1 MQQAVPKSWRQKA
14 TRYLAFSF
22 ISLVALVAIAG
33 LVALRYYERVTIDV
47 ANQFLSAYNTQVHQ
61 LSFKPQSL
69 TQWHVTSAEL
79 TVDNT
84 DITLNDLN
92 LVFDK
97 NTKPWAFNVSDLK
110 ALSVENV
117 QVRLS
122 LNSLMLSDKAPN
134 ETGPAIGLNF
144 DALPD
149 IKLKQ
154 THITLKGIE
163 DAALSLTLHDLS
175 LNNSGELSSRIDVNQ
190 QRLLTLTAELDDK
203 NWQAKSNIDLTL
215 LQDFTRKLAAS
226 ERALL
231 RKSHKESSTQVQ
243 HSLLTP
249 LYDLVQTLDDKNLS
263 LKATLDSQLALDLK
277 TAQLTSTHHLHGLSL
292 TLGDLADLTLQ
303 PVALVA
309 TTESAESPD
318 SIEFAINGN
327 IAQPELT
334 LAPLKLPVTF
344 TTKTAAKTTAPN
356 KQDSQ
361 LTQIIN
367 KLNDKPFE
375 AALLN
380 LYQALKRNNHSSPQL
395 LISLN
400 QALTYQLATN
410 SLLMPEIE
418 IAIIDSKIDAKLK
431 LDNTAYQILATNDF
445 TVSSQWQLNAHHQ
458 QPIIINQLWP
468 TLQKLPYQVEID
480 SALLE
485 LSGDVSVSKNQAELT
500 YAINVKPASTQQT
513 QGISISRHPTLIAQE
528 AQIAK
533 DAKISVIS
541 GVKNNQPTVAK
552 RQNHSQLLT
561 RIGQTQINI
570 DSPLTYQYEQGD
582 THLTIPSV
590 SYQLTNLAGEL
601 ALKNNLDSTA
611 DETYKLALNNADLAL
626 LAPLSLNLTTNLLNG
641 KPPKSILS
649 QILDHQLS
657 NQFTLNLNQLSLDK
671 TTYAQGNRVNKGHS
685 IKRKKHTKQ
694 KLFNFDNIELS
705 QSLALNK
712 HQLTSEEVWQ
722 INDLLFNSQHQ
733 FLTSAANFSPFTL
746 VGDWQFNSE
755 FAPILRFLS
764 QTDSL
769 PDALEIQGNAE
780 INMHYLLS
788 KNKSTQFEL
797 TFDPKVND
805 IKGSINLLPFEGGNM
820 DTQCQFNWQ
829 QNQDHKRASQFNCD
843 NVTLSLKAFNPGVLI
858 TDINAEAAVAF
869 SSESKVAPLT
879 DSGAKS
885 GAQSGADS
893 ESNQQNLA
901 LAQQLLGVKQ
911 ASVNLTAKGDLLG
924 GQLLIPQFE
933 VNLNKPSSAYFVLQR
948 IDLAELLALQPLTGV
963 YADGIFDGVLPVR
976 LEAGKASVNGG
987 KLAARAPGGLIAIGN
1002 NPAVEQM
1009 RQSQP
1014 YLEFA
1019 FATLEHLDYTE
1030 LSSTFDMTAA
1040 GDATLKVN
1048 VKGRSQG
1055 VERPIH
1061 FNYSQEENMIQLL
1074 RSLQIGDN
1082 LQNQI
1087 EKAVK

>member
-14 TRYLAFSF
+14 ARYLTISF

-79 TVDNT
+79 TIDNT

-110 ALSVENV
+110 ALSVEDV
-117 QVRLS
+117 QVKLS
-122 LNSLMLSDKAPN
+122 LNALILSDKAPN
-134 ETGPAIGLNF
+134 ETGRTIGLNF

-149 IKLKQ
+149 IKVKQ

-163 DAALSLTLHDLS
+163 DSALSLTLHDLS
-175 LNNSGELSSRIDVNQ
+175 LNNSGELSSQIDVNH
-190 QRLLTLTAELDDK
+190 QRLLTLTAELDNK
-203 NWQAKSNIDLTL
+203 HWQAKSNIDLTL
-215 LQDFTRKLAAS
+215 LQDFTRQLAAS

-249 LYDLVQTLDDKNLS
+249 LYDLVQTLDDKNLI

-292 TLGDLADLTLQ
+292 TLRDFADLTLQ

-309 TTESAESPD
+309 TTKSAKSPD

-327 IAQPELT
+327 IAQPVLT
-334 LAPLKLPVTF
+334 LAPLKLPVAF
-344 TTKTAAKTTAPN
+344 TTKTATKTTTPN

-380 LYQALKRNNHSSPQL
+380 LYQELKLNSHSAPQL

-400 QALTYQLATN
+400 QALTYQLATS
-410 SLLMPEIE
+410 SLLVPEID
-418 IAIIDSKIDAKLK
+418 IAIINSKIDAKLT
-431 LDNTAYQILATNDF
+431 LDALSYHMPASNQFTLA
-445 TVSSQWQLNAHHQ
+445 SHWQFKAQHQ
-458 QPIIINQLWP
+458 QPISLNQLWP
-468 TLQKLPYQVEID
+468 TLQELPYQVEID
-480 SALLE
+480 GALLE
-485 LSGDVSVSKNQAELT
+485 LSGDVSASKNQAELS
-500 YAINVKPASTQQT
+500 YAVNVNPSSTQQT
-513 QGISISRHPTLIAQE
+513 QGISISSQPLLLAKEAKAQ
-528 AQIAK
+528 
-533 DAKISVIS
+533 S
-541 GVKNNQPTVAK
+541 
-552 RQNHSQLLT
+552 HSELLA
-561 RIGQTQINI
+561 RIGHTQINI
-570 DSPLTYQYEQGD
+570 DSLLTYQYSQGG

-601 ALKNNLDSTA
+601 ALKNNISAA
-611 DETYKLALNNADLAL
+611 DETYKFVLNNADLAL
-626 LAPLSLNLTTNLLNG
+626 SEPLSLNLTTSLLNG

-657 NQFTLNLNQLSLDK
+657 NQFTLNLSQLSLDK
-671 TTYAQGNRVNKGHS
+671 TTYAHGNRVNS

-694 KLFNFDNIELS
+694 KLLNFDTIELS

-712 HQLTSEEVWQ
+712 RKLTSEEVWQ

-733 FLTSAANFSPFTL
+733 LLTSAANFSPFTL

-780 INMHYLLS
+780 LNMHYQLS
-788 KNKSTQFEL
+788 KNKSTQFAL

-805 IKGSINLLPFEGGNM
+805 IKGSINLLPFEAGNM

-829 QNQDHKRASQFNCD
+829 QNQEHKRASQFNCD

-879 DSGAKS
+879 DSE
-885 GAQSGADS
+885 AQSGT
-893 ESNQQNLA
+893 ESSQQNLA

-933 VNLNKPSSAYFVLQR
+933 VNLNKPSSAYFVLQK

-963 YADGIFDGVLPVR
+963 YADGIFDGVLPVSI
-976 LEAGKASVNGG
+976 EAGKASVSGG